1 MSSGVTAGS
10 AGGGPSALVRATSS
24 RSGWLAG
31 AATVLA
37 VALALA
43 LASLLIASTGGSPRD
58 AMHALLRGSVS
69 DSASITNTLLYA
81 APLLLVGVGTC
92 VSTRAGIF
100 NIGQEGQVLVGALGA
115 AWVALRFAIP
125 GPLLAILVVVGGA
138 VGGAFWAGLSALM
151 HRLRG
156 VNIVVSTLLMT
167 FLAQQLISYAVG
179 TSWFLQQS
187 RNGRAYV
194 DPKSNQ
200 IPANA
205 RLGSF
210 GHYPNLQINSG
221 LIIAA
226 VVTVVIAVA
235 LNRARW
241 GFRVRMLGLNPAA
254 ARHAGVRVAALGGA
268 ALMLSGATAGVAG
281 AVLLASPIGTTRLE
295 PTLSNNIGWDGLLV
309 ALVARNRP
317 LLCAPVAV
325 LFGILR
331 AGGSFLAATGVPY
344 YLVDVVK
351 GLLVLALVVPSVAS
365 VAARQRWAT
374 GRLPAARP
382 ELSTDTEEVR
392 V

>member
-1 MSSGVTAGS
+1 MRCS
-10 AGGGPSALVRATSS
+10 
-24 RSGWLAG
+24 G
-31 AATVLA
+31 AACR
-37 VALALA
+37 
-43 LASLLIASTGGSPRD
+43 IR
-58 AMHALLRGSVS
+58 
-69 DSASITNTLLYA
+69 ASITNTLLYA

-125 GPLLAILVVVGGA
+125 GPLLAILVFVGGA
-138 VGGAFWAGLSALM
+138 VGGGFWAGLSALM

-167 FLAQQLISYAVG
+167 FLAQQLISYAVE

-187 RNGRAYV
+187 RNGRAYRRPQV
-194 DPKSNQ
+194 QPDPGQ
-200 IPANA
+200 RPAA
-205 RLGSF
+205 DPSATTRTCRSTAGSSSRPWH
-210 GHYPNLQINSG
+210 GRHRGGAQPR
-221 LIIAA
+221 
-226 VVTVVIAVA
+226 T
-235 LNRARW
+235 RW
-241 GFRVRMLGLNPAA
+241 GFRVKHARPEPGQPRGTPGCASRRWAAPRSCSPARRRRRRRGA
-254 ARHAGVRVAALGGA
+254 PGQPDRHHPARADA
-268 ALMLSGATAGVAG
+268 
-281 AVLLASPIGTTRLE
+281 
-295 PTLSNNIGWDGLLV
+295 SNNIGWDGLLV